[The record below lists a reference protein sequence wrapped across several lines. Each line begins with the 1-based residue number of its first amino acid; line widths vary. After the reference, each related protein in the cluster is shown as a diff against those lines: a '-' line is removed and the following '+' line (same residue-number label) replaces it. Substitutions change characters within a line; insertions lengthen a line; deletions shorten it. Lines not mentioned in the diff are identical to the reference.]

1 MITKIGNKDAFNP
14 ITTDGKTAVVMW
26 AYQPILDKDGNETL
40 KGSWKVEVF
49 KTMPTLE
56 RVKDMILSYYNSKID
71 EKILSGMEW
80 NGMKVWLSS
89 ENQFNYKAAYDIA
102 VQTNGG
108 NLPVVFKFVI
118 SVSLKPKITQLSLPT
133 SSLISTLAPSNVPKV
148 IAPLIMN
155 FILPVPEASFPA
167 VEICSEI
174 SAAGIMISAFDTS

>member
-108 NLPVVFKFVI
+108 NLPVVFKFGETDKPQYHMFNTLDEL
-118 SVSLKPKITQLSLPT
+118 SDFYLKTVKYVQT
-133 SSLISTLAPSNVPKV
+133 TLFNGWK
-148 IAPLIMN
+148 
-155 FILPVPEASFPA
+155 EK
-167 VEICSEI
+167 
-174 SAAGIMISAFDTS
+174 DTIDWSIYEEKLK